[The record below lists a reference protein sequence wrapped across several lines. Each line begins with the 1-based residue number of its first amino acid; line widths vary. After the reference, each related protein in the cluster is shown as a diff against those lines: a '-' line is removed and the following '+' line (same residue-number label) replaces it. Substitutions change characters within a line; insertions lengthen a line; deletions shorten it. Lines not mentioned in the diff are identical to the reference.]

1 MSMTSRKSEVEVE
14 VEVLSGGAGR
24 RRRWT
29 AAEKVGM
36 VRETL
41 EPGVSVSLVARR
53 HGVNPNQL
61 FHWRKLYQ
69 TGSLMSVAAG
79 EPVVP
84 ASELA
89 AATRKIRELERL
101 LGRKTLENEILKEA
115 VEVARERK
123 WIARSPL
130 LPGDDK

>member
-1 MSMTSRKSEVEVE
+1 MTSRKNEPE

-29 AAEKVGM
+29 AGEKMAM

-130 LPGDDK
+130 LPGDEK

>member
-1 MSMTSRKSEVEVE
+1 MSMTSRKNETET
-14 VEVLSGGAGR
+14 EVLSGGAGR
-24 RRRWT
+24 RRRWS
-29 AAEKVGM
+29 AAEKMSM
-36 VRETL
+36 VRESL

-53 HGVNPNQL
+53 HGITPNQL

-69 TGSLMSVAAG
+69 EGSLASVAAG

-84 ASELA
+84 AAELA
-89 AATRKIRELERL
+89 SAARKIRELERL

-115 VEVARERK
+115 VEIARERK

-130 LPGDDK
+130 LPGDDQ

>member
-1 MSMTSRKSEVEVE
+1 MPSRKSEAE

-29 AAEKVGM
+29 AGEKMAM

>member
-1 MSMTSRKSEVEVE
+1 MSMTSRKNDTE

-24 RRRWT
+24 RRRWS
-29 AAEKVGM
+29 AAEKMSM
-36 VRETL
+36 VRESL

-53 HGVNPNQL
+53 HGINPNQL

-69 TGSLMSVAAG
+69 EGSLASVAAG
-79 EPVVP
+79 ESVVP

-89 AATRKIRELERL
+89 SAARKIRELERL

-115 VEVARERK
+115 VEIARERK

-130 LPGDDK
+130 LPGDDQ